1 MNMDGFLNVDK
12 FTTYL
17 EDNFFENKTIL
28 VTGGCGFLG
37 SWICKTILNMRGKII
52 CVDNLSTSSMNNL
65 NSLKD
70 LKNFEFINKDIKE
83 LDIEILP
90 KSDLIFHF
98 ASRAAPDNYKLHP
111 IDTLE
116 TNSFGT
122 KKMLEYSRKYNST
135 FVFSST
141 SEIYGNPTVIPT
153 SETYYGYVNTIG
165 ERSCYDEGKRYAES
179 LIHAYV
185 QEYNVDTRILRI
197 FNTYGPG
204 IRPDGSYG
212 RAVSRFILQCLKNEP
227 ITIYGDGS
235 NTRSF
240 NYITDTLSGI
250 FSVLK
255 EETFRGRPVNIGNNQ
270 EVTILELADLIKK
283 LTKSQSEIKFLPETP
298 DDPNRRCPDTTL
310 LKSTGWKQ
318 EIELEKGLEKTIEW
332 IQKHYV

>member
-1 MNMDGFLNVDK
+1 MSEFPISLTNNL
-12 FTTYL
+12 
-17 EDNFFENKTIL
+17 FENKIVL

-37 SWICKTILNMRGKII
+37 SWVCKSVLNSGGSII
-52 CVDNLSTSSMNNL
+52 CIDNLATSSDKNL
-65 NSLKD
+65 NTLKD
-70 LKNFEFINKDIKE
+70 FKNFKFLQKDVKE
-83 LDIEILP
+83 LDIDTLP
-90 KSDLIFHF
+90 GSDYVFHF

-122 KKMLEYSRKYNST
+122 KKMLEYSLKNSST

-141 SEIYGNPTVIPT
+141 SEIYGNPTLIPT

-179 LIHAYV
+179 LIHAYI
-185 QEYNVDTRILRI
+185 QEFNIDTRILRI

-212 RAVSRFILQCLKNEP
+212 RAVSRFILQCLKNDP

-240 NYITDTLSGI
+240 SYVTDTISGI
-250 FSVLK
+250 FSVLGEK
-255 EETFRGRPVNIGNNQ
+255 SFKGRPVNIGNDK
-270 EVTILELADLIKK
+270 EVSILSLANLIIK
-283 LTKSQSEIKFLPETP
+283 LTNSSSKIKFLSEAP
-298 DDPNRRCPDTTL
+298 DDPSRRCPDTSL
-310 LKSTGWKQ
+310 LQNTGWKQ
-318 EIELEKGLEKTIEW
+318 EIELEAGLTKTIEW
-332 IQKHYV
+332 IKKYYV

>member
-1 MNMDGFLNVDK
+1 MNNFQHNDIDL
-12 FTTYL
+12 FT
-17 EDNFFENKTIL
+17 NKKVMIS
-28 VTGGCGFLG
+28 GGLGFLG
-37 SWICKTILNMRGKII
+37 LWICRSLSNSSKIF
-52 CVDNLSTSSMNNL
+52 CLDNLSTSSEKKITEL
-65 NSLKD
+65 NSLSN
-70 LKNFEFINKDIKE
+70 LEFIKRDVKKIVPND
-83 LDIEILP
+83 LP
-90 KSDLIFHF
+90 SVDYVFHF

-116 TNSFGT
+116 TNSVGT
-122 KKMLEYSRKYNST
+122 KKMIEYALHNNAT
-135 FVFSST
+135 FVFAST
-141 SEIYGNPTVIPT
+141 SEIYGNPTIVPT
-153 SETYYGYVNTIG
+153 PERYYGYVNTMG

-185 QEYNVDTRILRI
+185 QEYDVNTRILRI

-270 EVTILELADLIKK
+270 EVTILELANLIKK
-283 LTKSQSEIKFLPETP
+283 LTKSQSEIKFLPKVP